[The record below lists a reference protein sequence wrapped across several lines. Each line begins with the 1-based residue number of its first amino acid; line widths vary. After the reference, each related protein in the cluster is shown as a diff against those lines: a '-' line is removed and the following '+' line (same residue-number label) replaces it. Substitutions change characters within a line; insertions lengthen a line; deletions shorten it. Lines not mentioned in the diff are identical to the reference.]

1 MSRSPS
7 MRLYWSS
14 RSPFVRKAM
23 VAAHET
29 GAISDIETIR
39 VEVAAAKLNAEVMG
53 RNPLNKIPTLVLA
66 NGEALFDSHVICEYF
81 DSLNTGPK
89 LFPAAG
95 PERWTALRREA
106 VGNGIMENGVARIG
120 ESFRPKEV
128 QSQPHLAAF
137 KTKIASALDY
147 LEADAPALAAT
158 PFNIGHLTVGCA
170 LSYLD
175 FRFAAD
181 NWRDGRP
188 RLAAWHGTFDQ
199 RPSVRQTAHADVY

>member
-29 GAISDIETIR
+29 GAISDLETIR
-39 VEVAAAKLNAEVMG
+39 VEVAAAKLSAEVMA
-53 RNPLNKIPTLVLA
+53 RNPLNKIPTLLLA
-66 NGEALFDSHVICEYF
+66 SGEALFDSHVICEYF
-81 DSLNTGPK
+81 DSLHSGPK
-89 LFPAAG
+89 LFAEPGAA
-95 PERWTALRREA
+95 RWTALRREA
-106 VGNGIMENGVARIG
+106 VGNGIMENGVARVG
-120 ESFRPKEV
+120 EGFRPKEI

-137 KTKIASALDY
+137 KTKITSALDY

-158 PFNIGHLTVGCA
+158 PFNIGHLTIGCA

-181 NWRDGRP
+181 DWRAARP
-188 RLAAWHGTFDQ
+188 RLAAWHGTFEQ

>member
-1 MSRSPS
+1 

-23 VAAHET
+23 VVAHET
-29 GAISDIETIR
+29 GVISDIETVR
-39 VEVAAAKLNAEVMG
+39 VEVAAAKLNADVMG
-53 RNPLNKIPTLVLA
+53 HNPLNKIPTLVLG
-66 NGEALFDSHVICEYF
+66 NGEVLFDSHVICEYF
-81 DSLNTGPK
+81 DSLHSGPK

-95 PERWTALRREA
+95 AERWTALLRES

-120 ESFRPKEV
+120 ENFRPKEI

-147 LEADAPALAAT
+147 LETDARALATAT
-158 PFNIGHLTVGCA
+158 FNIGQLTIGCA

-175 FRFAAD
+175 FRYAAD
-181 NWRDGRP
+181 NWRGGRP
-188 RLAAWHGTFDQ
+188 RLAAWHETFEQ
-199 RPSVRQTAHADVY
+199 RPSVRATAHADVY